1 MKHVLYSILTIS
13 SLLLFGPASAVA
25 APTRHGLSDTP
36 ADVQRK
42 AAAREKQTAAREK
55 VVAAKAA
62 KKASNM
68 QRLAIKSR
76 KATGKLQRAMLVILG
91 LEESKA
97 VTSPARLRRQLHAHQ
112 NQLKARA
119 RTAARAHR
127 HRAHA

>member
-1 MKHVLYSILTIS
+1 MKYVLYSIFTIS
-13 SLLLFGPASAVA
+13 SLLLLGQAAATA
-25 APTRHGLSDTP
+25 APARHGLSDTP

-42 AAAREKQTAAREK
+42 AAAREK

-62 KKASNM
+62 RKTSNM

-76 KATGKLQRAMLVILG
+76 KATGKVQRAMLVILG
-91 LEESKA
+91 LKESKA

-112 NQLKARA
+112 KQLQARA

-127 HRAHA
+127 HRIHA